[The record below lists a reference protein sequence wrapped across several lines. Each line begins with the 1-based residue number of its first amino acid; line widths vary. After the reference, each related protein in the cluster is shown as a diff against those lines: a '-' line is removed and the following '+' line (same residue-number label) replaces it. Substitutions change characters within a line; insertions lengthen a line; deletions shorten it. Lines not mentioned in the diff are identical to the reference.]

1 MYEAENVKRSDQ
13 EKQKDGEGQPDSL
26 VPSHAH
32 SIDKEAGNSRDPYQA
47 FRFRDFRLLF
57 IGTLISTIG
66 EQMISVA
73 IGWELYDR
81 TGSALVLGWVGLV
94 QVIPVMLLSL
104 PAGHIADRFNR
115 KYIVIVAQV
124 MLAMASLGLLALSFT
139 RGSLLLIFGCLF
151 LMGCAVAFNV
161 PASTTLL
168 PQVVPEHAFGNAAT
182 WESSAWQLASVLGP
196 AMGGLI
202 IALSSSATMVYG
214 LNAGAALIFAVLVML
229 MRLEWRTQRV
239 ERVSE
244 TTFRSLLEGIRFLW
258 SSQVLLAAI
267 TLDLFAVLLGGA
279 TTLLPIYAKDIL
291 HVGPTGLGW
300 LRAAPSIGAVGVSL
314 ALAHLPS
321 FKKAGRTLLLTVAGF
336 GVATYVFGVS
346 RSFWLSLVMLCILGG
361 LDNISVVI
369 RHTLLLI
376 RVPDA
381 MRGRIAAVNNIFIGA
396 SNQLG
401 GFESGLV
408 AQLFGPVLSVAGG
421 GIGTILVVVVVALLW
436 PEMSRLGALSGTK

>member
-408 AQLFGPVLSVAGG
+408 AQLFGPVLSVVGG

-436 PEMSRLGALSGTK
+436 PEMRRLGALSGTK

>member
-13 EKQKDGEGQPDSL
+13 EKQKDGEGQPDFL

-436 PEMSRLGALSGTK
+436 PEMRRLGALSGTK